1 METPSNRD
9 FNSISPSAKGLL
21 YLKGHTTLPY
31 AREAVALLAEPEPFP
46 ADPEKVARYWARIV
60 HFEQRYRSID
70 QLLQPIAIKNIIEIS
85 AGFSFR
91 GLTMAADPSVYYID
105 TDLTEIIATKKAFI
119 AQLHPDPLAGHLD
132 IEALNALDE
141 AAFRSLTARFPPGPV
156 AIVNE
161 GLLMYL
167 DTAEKQQLCGI
178 IRRILQQSGGYW
190 ITADIYIRED
200 PEVAGK
206 MYRNDALMQFL
217 EAHRIEEKKF
227 SSFEAAESF
236 FEDMGFVID
245 EVAQPNHS
253 LISSLPKFMETLTAA
268 QKEKMK
274 QVRRTRATWRLR
286 LAD

>member
-31 AREAVALLAEPEPFP
+31 CKEAVALLGEPEPFQ
-46 ADPEKVARYWARIV
+46 ADPEKAARYWARIV

-70 QLLQPIAIKNIIEIS
+70 QLLKPIDIKNIVEIS

-91 GLTMAADPSVYYID
+91 GLAMVADPTVYYID
-105 TDLTEIIATKKAFI
+105 TDLPDLIAAKKSFI
-119 AQLHPDPLAGHLD
+119 EKLHPEPIAGHLD
-132 IEALNALDE
+132 LEGLNALDE
-141 AAFRSLTARFPPGPV
+141 NTFRSLTARFPPGPV
-156 AIVNE
+156 AIINE

-167 DTAEKQQLCGI
+167 DTAEKEQLCGI

-200 PEVAGK
+200 TDVAAK
-206 MYRNDALMQFL
+206 MYRDDALMQFL
-217 EAHRIEEKKF
+217 KAHQIEEKKF
-227 SSFEAAESF
+227 SSFEEAESF
-236 FEDMGFVID
+236 FEEMGFVID
-245 EVAQPNHS
+245 EVAQPNHA
-253 LISSLPKFMETLTAA
+253 LISSLPQFMAALTPD
-268 QKEKMK
+268 QKEKLK
-274 QVRRTRATWRLR
+274 EVRRTRATWRLR